1 VPATWPF
8 EDGFAVLTRSLV
20 LGLIVF
26 LLVRVGL
33 HALELPLAD
42 VWSMLVAPLPMLWLM
57 QRGLLAPRLESFV
70 RAFGLDSLPGAPWR
84 WIALVLALFTAN
96 QLGAALIADLLGRMG
111 IGTHWTETV
120 DESLLHAKTLTF
132 GALAFVTVAWLPVFQ
147 ELFCRGILFL
157 TLRAR
162 MPLTPAALWSAAL
175 VAAFS
180 NLSPPGF
187 LAWIWGGFTF
197 ALTFEKARSL
207 LPLIACLAL
216 ANALQCLAYQLLYR

>member
-1 VPATWPF
+1 TRHAEERAARLRPRIQVLAICWLAPSLLGLLALLVWLLRNRPELPQGAASVPATWPF

-84 WIALVLALFTAN
+84 WIALVLAL
-96 QLGAALIADLLGRMG
+96 
-111 IGTHWTETV
+111 
-120 DESLLHAKTLTF
+120 
-132 GALAFVTVAWLPVFQ
+132 
-147 ELFCRGILFL
+147 
-157 TLRAR
+157 
-162 MPLTPAALWSAAL
+162 
-175 VAAFS
+175 
-180 NLSPPGF
+180 
-187 LAWIWGGFTF
+187 
-197 ALTFEKARSL
+197 
-207 LPLIACLAL
+207 
-216 ANALQCLAYQLLYR
+216 